1 MKKYDCFIFLYHDQ
15 ALIPFKYISQFSGVN
30 YTGNLSIIRVS
41 PDHGTAYDIVG
52 QDKASGTSMRNAI
65 YTAIDVYRNRQ
76 VDKEI
81 KSNPLQNQ
89 KTLVDKKK

>member
-1 MKKYDCFIFLYHDQ
+1 
-15 ALIPFKYISQFSGVN
+15 
-30 YTGNLSIIRVS
+30 
-41 PDHGTAYDIVG
+41 
-52 QDKASGTSMRNAI
+52 MRNAI

-89 KTLVDKKK
+89 KTLVDKKNKKGK